1 MPLTELLIGGILLGG
16 VYALMACG
24 LNLIFGVMRVIN
36 FAHGDI
42 LAVAALSTV
51 SIVVGFKLPFWLA
64 VVLVPVGC
72 ALLGILIH
80 LLILRRIESAP
91 MIMSLLA
98 TYALSTILVN
108 VAILIWGGGYSGLPG
123 VLGGSVRLL
132 GANVSVSRL
141 VSFVCAIGVSLAVW
155 WLLQSTRFGRAV
167 RSASQAPELASISG
181 IAVDRVRLATFALGS
196 GMAGLAGVLVAPAFA
211 IDPQLGSRFII
222 KAFAVIIVGGMGSYP
237 GAILAA
243 LLLGVV
249 EVVGSY
255 FAGAVI
261 GSAFLFLLML
271 GVLLVRPRGL
281 LGAGVRI

>member
-1 MPLTELLIGGILLGG
+1 MPLTELLIGGVLLGG

-51 SIVVGFKLPFWLA
+51 SMVAGFRLPFWLA
-64 VVLVPVGC
+64 VVVVPVGC
-72 ALLGILIH
+72 ALFGALVH
-80 LLILRRIESAP
+80 VVVLRRVEGAP
-91 MIMSLLA
+91 MIISLLA

-108 VAILIWGGGYSGLPG
+108 VAILIWGGGYSGLSG
-123 VLGGSVRLL
+123 VLSGSVKLA
-132 GANVSVSRL
+132 GVYVSVARL

-155 WLLQSTRFGRAV
+155 WLLQFTRFGRAI

-181 IAVDRVRLATFALGS
+181 IAIERVRLATFTLGS
-196 GMAGLAGVLVAPAFA
+196 AMAGLAGVLVAPAFA
-211 IDPQLGSRFII
+211 VDPQLGSRFII

-237 GAILAA
+237 GALLAA
-243 LLLGVV
+243 LLLGEI
-249 EVVGSY
+249 EVIGSY

-271 GVLLVRPRGL
+271 GVLLIRPRGL
-281 LGAGVRI
+281 LGVGVRI

>member
-1 MPLTELLIGGILLGG
+1 MPITELLVGGVLLGG

-51 SIVVGFKLPFWLA
+51 SIVVGLKFPFWVAL
-64 VVLVPVGC
+64 VVVPLVSAAFGV
-72 ALLGILIH
+72 LIYVV
-80 LLILRRIESAP
+80 ILRRIEGAP
-91 MIMSLLA
+91 LIMSLLA
-98 TYALSTILVN
+98 TYALSTIVVN

-123 VLGGSVRLL
+123 VLGGAVRFL
-132 GANVSVSRL
+132 GVNVSISRL
-141 VSFVCAIGVSLAVW
+141 VSFACALCVSVGVW
-155 WLLQSTRFGRAV
+155 WMLEYTRFGRAV
-167 RSASQAPELASISG
+167 RSVSQAPELAVISG
-181 IAVDRVRLATFALGS
+181 ISIERVRVATFALGTA
-196 GMAGLAGVLVAPAFA
+196 MAGLAGVLVAPAFA

-243 LLLGVV
+243 LLLGVI

-255 FAGAVI
+255 FSGAVL
-261 GSAFLFLLML
+261 GSAYLYLLML
-271 GVLLVRPRGL
+271 GVLLIRPRGL
-281 LGAGVRI
+281 LGAGIRI

>member
-1 MPLTELLIGGILLGG
+1 MPIAELLVGGILLGG

-42 LAVAALSTV
+42 LAVAALSTI
-51 SIVVGFKLPFWLA
+51 SIVVGFKLPFWVAIAIVPIGSAALGMGLYL
-64 VVLVPVGC
+64 LV
-72 ALLGILIH
+72 
-80 LLILRRIESAP
+80 LRRIEGAP
-91 MIMSLLA
+91 LIMSLLA

-123 VLGGSVRLL
+123 VFV
-132 GANVSVSRL
+132 GAIKVFGINVSISRL
-141 VSFVCAIGVSLAVW
+141 VSCAVALAVSLAVW
-155 WLLQSTRFGRAV
+155 WMLEYTRFGRAV
-167 RSASQAPELASISG
+167 RSASQAPELAVISG
-181 IAVDRVRLATFALGS
+181 ISIERVRLATFALGTA
-196 GMAGLAGVLVAPAFA
+196 MAGLAGVLVAPAFA
-211 IDPQLGSRFII
+211 VDPQLGSRFII

-261 GSAFLFLLML
+261 GLAFLYLIML

-281 LGAGVRI
+281 LGAGIRI

>member
-1 MPLTELLIGGILLGG
+1 
-16 VYALMACG
+16 
-24 LNLIFGVMRVIN
+24 
-36 FAHGDI
+36 
-42 LAVAALSTV
+42 
-51 SIVVGFKLPFWLA
+51 
-64 VVLVPVGC
+64 
-72 ALLGILIH
+72 
-80 LLILRRIESAP
+80 

-123 VLGGSVRLL
+123 VLSGSLRIL
-132 GANVSVSRL
+132 GINVSISRL
-141 VSFVCAIGVSLAVW
+141 VSFACAIGVSLAVW
-155 WLLQSTRFGRAV
+155 WVLEFTRFGRAV
-167 RSASQAPELASISG
+167 RSVSTAPELASISG
-181 IAVDRVRLATFALGS
+181 IAIERVRLATFALGTA
-196 GMAGLAGVLVAPAFA
+196 MAGFAGVLVAPAFA

-243 LLLGVV
+243 LLLGVI

-271 GVLLVRPRGL
+271 AVLLVRPRGL
-281 LGAGVRI
+281 LGAGVRP

>member
-1 MPLTELLIGGILLGG
+1 MPVAELLVGGILLGG

-36 FAHGDI
+36 FAHGDV
-42 LAVAALSTV
+42 LAIAALSTI
-51 SIVVGFKLPFWLA
+51 SIVVGFKLPFWVAVA
-64 VVLVPVGC
+64 VVPIGSAALGMALYLLV
-72 ALLGILIH
+72 
-80 LLILRRIESAP
+80 LRRIEGAP
-91 MIMSLLA
+91 LIMSLLA

-123 VLGGSVRLL
+123 VFV
-132 GANVSVSRL
+132 GAIKIFGINVSISRL
-141 VSFVCAIGVSLAVW
+141 VSCAVALAVSLAVW
-155 WLLQSTRFGRAV
+155 WMLERTRFGRAI
-167 RSASQAPELASISG
+167 RSASQAPELAVISG
-181 IAVDRVRLATFALGS
+181 ISIERVRLATFALGTA
-196 GMAGLAGVLVAPAFA
+196 MAGLAGVLVAPAFA
-211 IDPQLGSRFII
+211 VDPQLGSRFII

-243 LLLGVV
+243 LLLGVI

-261 GSAFLFLLML
+261 GSAFLYLIML

-281 LGAGVRI
+281 LGAGIRI